1 MPKQGKSPKK
11 KTKEKSPQRTEESE
25 YPEMDQDVYNRLLQN
40 AIEQSKAEL
49 QQRHEEQLKAVE
61 ERLTR
66 KFDDEVRELSRAFD
80 ESRGANPTTRDATW
94 MRDIMTEAV
103 VAANNA
109 NLTTQ
114 KPYIPNRFL
123 DAIEEQ
129 KYSPYIRGDAQLKQL
144 FTYVSEMQIAPYL
157 WTRHWLEYE
166 YGTEYFDALLEEV
179 ISVHTDPRTN
189 EEYFCSELN
198 KEQIA
203 EVVYH
208 EGKMFCFTRKGSN
221 WSRFL

>member
-109 NLTTQ
+109 RMCNIL
-114 KPYIPNRFL
+114 KKSGVEDN
-123 DAIEEQ
+123 DASV
-129 KYSPYIRGDAQLKQL
+129 SPTL
-144 FTYVSEMQIAPYL
+144 
-157 WTRHWLEYE
+157 
-166 YGTEYFDALLEEV
+166 
-179 ISVHTDPRTN
+179 
-189 EEYFCSELN
+189 
-198 KEQIA
+198 
-203 EVVYH
+203 
-208 EGKMFCFTRKGSN
+208 
-221 WSRFL
+221 